1 MDHDS
6 PLLQAFVYLA
16 AALITV
22 PIAKR
27 IGLGSVPGYV
37 IAGAAMGPY
46 GLKLLGAPG
55 EVMHV
60 AEFGVV
66 IMLFLI
72 GLEMTPSL
80 LWRLRAAIVGLGAAQ
95 MAATG
100 LAFSAAGLA
109 AGLDWR
115 AAVACGFIL
124 ALSSTA
130 IALQS
135 LRERSLGDSAP
146 GRAAFAVLLF
156 QDIAVIPLLA
166 LLPLLASRAAPPA
179 DTPLALLPA
188 WAQGVATIAAVGAV
202 ILIGRVAMRP
212 LFRFIAE
219 TGLREIFT
227 MAALAIVIGVAVL
240 MQAVGLS
247 PALGAFIAGVVLA
260 ESEFRHEIESDI
272 EPFRGLLLGLFFIT
286 VGASIDFALL
296 AAQPAL
302 IAGLVAGLLTLKAA
316 IMFALARITRLNGKD
331 ALVVALATAQ
341 GGEFAFVLLALATGL
356 GVITGARA
364 DLLIAVV
371 ALSMAATPLLFLV
384 GDRITRY
391 IPKPEERPYEEIE
404 SDRPHALIAG
414 FGRFGQVVGRLLIA
428 NGYRTSVL
436 DSSASQIDLL
446 RGFGQKV
453 NYGDASRVD
462 LLRAAGAET
471 AKIFVIAVDDQEK
484 ALEIAEDVRRNFPHL
499 TILARAYD
507 RNHAYELRK
516 HGAETIERETFEG
529 ALRLGVKALRALGQR
544 ALQAERA
551 GGVFRRHDER
561 LFEGLA
567 PYYGKDE
574 YRERVREARMS
585 VDQLLQR
592 DLGLYPS
599 ANPSEAAWDTAS
611 LDRENAAERGG
622 G

>member
-1 MDHDS
+1 MEHS

-27 IGLGSVPGYV
+27 LGLGSVPGYV
-37 IAGAAMGPY
+37 IAGAAIGPS

-72 GLEMTPSL
+72 GLEMAPSL
-80 LWRLRAAIVGLGAAQ
+80 LWRLRAAILGLGAAQ
-95 MAATG
+95 VIVTG
-100 LAFSAAGLA
+100 LVFSAIALA
-109 AGLDWR
+109 LGLDWR
-115 AAVACGFIL
+115 AALACGFIL

-130 IALQS
+130 IAMQS
-135 LRERSLGDSAP
+135 LRERSLGDSEP

-166 LLPLLASRAAPPA
+166 LLPLLATQPVPAA
-179 DTPLALLPA
+179 DTPLAHLPA
-188 WAQGVATIAAVGAV
+188 WAQGLATIAAVGGV

-212 LFRFIAE
+212 LFLFIAN

-227 MAALAIVIGVAVL
+227 IAALAIVVGVAVL

-247 PALGAFIAGVVLA
+247 PALGAFVAGVVLA
-260 ESEFRHEIESDI
+260 ESEFRHEIETDI

-286 VGASIDFALL
+286 VGASVDFKLL
-296 AAQPAL
+296 AEKPGQ
-302 IAGLVAGLLTLKAA
+302 IAALVASLLIVKAGV
-316 IMFALARITRLNGKD
+316 MFALARLAPLKNRD
-331 ALVVALATAQ
+331 ALVVALACAQ
-341 GGEFAFVLLALATGL
+341 GGEFAFVLFGMTSTL
-356 GVITGARA
+356 GVLEPEIGN
-364 DLLIAVV
+364 LLVAVV

-384 GDRITRY
+384 GDRITRR
-391 IPKPEERPYEEIE
+391 IPKPDVRPDEEIE

-471 AKIFVIAVDDQEK
+471 AKLFIIAVDDQEK
-484 ALEIAEDVRRNFPHL
+484 ALEIADDVKRHFPHL

-507 RNHAYELRK
+507 RNHAYNLRSR
-516 HGAETIERETFEG
+516 GVETIERETFEG
-529 ALRLGVKALRALGQR
+529 ALRLGERMDHELVVGPHAL
-544 ALQAERA
+544 
-551 GGVFRRHDER
+551 VRR
-561 LFEGLA
+561 
-567 PYYGKDE
+567 
-574 YRERVREARMS
+574 
-585 VDQLLQR
+585 
-592 DLGLYPS
+592 
-599 ANPSEAAWDTAS
+599 SEASVSDLPKAKRLS
-611 LDRENAAERGG
+611 L
-622 G
+622 